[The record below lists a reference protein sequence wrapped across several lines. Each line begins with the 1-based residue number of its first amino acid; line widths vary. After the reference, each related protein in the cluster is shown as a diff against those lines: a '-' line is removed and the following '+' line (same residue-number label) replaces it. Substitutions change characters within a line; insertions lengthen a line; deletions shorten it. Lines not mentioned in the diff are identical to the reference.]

1 MKPSQALARRR
12 NVLPFA
18 GILAGAAGGSVMWLV
33 AALIVW
39 AVTR

>member
-1 MKPSQALARRR
+1 MKPSQSGARRQIE
-12 NVLPFA
+12 LPFA
-18 GILAGAAGGSVMWLV
+18 GIMAAAAGGSVMWLI